1 MEDCHGFGTKPPK
14 YMQCITHIYGHY
26 GNRLVWIFIY
36 VRNQVM
42 WISILKNHIDETA
55 IHRGTFR
62 SNISLYPHS
71 KERYLYGYAV
81 IWNTRDAIL
90 VLYCRFV
97 AHESVVSQPVTYD
110 FQSQESRPAGSPLVT
125 PNSGHRRCDV
135 LRVADLAN
143 GEAANPDSYLISRL
157 ESPISSARHERG
169 PAYCKWRATTNARP
183 CCSQNT
189 LVHNV
194 SMKKWKKVNKL
205 FVNRFW

>member
-1 MEDCHGFGTKPPK
+1 MKT
-14 YMQCITHIYGHY
+14 ITSHQLW
-26 GNRLVWIFIY
+26 LV
-36 VRNQVM
+36 
-42 WISILKNHIDETA
+42 T
-55 IHRGTFR
+55 
-62 SNISLYPHS
+62 
-71 KERYLYGYAV
+71 
-81 IWNTRDAIL
+81 WNTRDAIC
-90 VLYCRFV
+90 VLCCKFV

-143 GEAANPDSYLISRL
+143 GEAANPDSYLIRRL
-157 ESPISSARHERG
+157 ESPISSARHEPG
-169 PAYCKWRATTNARP
+169 PAYCKWWAMTNARP

-205 FVNRFW
+205 FVNR